1 MIGPKRKPR
10 ILDVAPVRRRSFL
23 RGVSMA
29 LAAPFIPAALRYA
42 VGEEL
47 LGEARAA
54 EFDNLMPTYFI
65 EMNLRDQWDF
75 GHVFVPPGLATH
87 QGLRIG
93 HDVDK
98 CCLFHPSETL
108 TQTANGM
115 YLTPDS
121 IALAPHVD
129 DIAVMELNE
138 LCVGAIHGH
147 EAMNAMRS
155 PGRTKLTSSGKTPT
169 WHNEPGYDEQGNDFF
184 YSTTPTPA
192 SLHNFVQKQITPT
205 LRNGITMKYISRFH
219 TVCHFAGTRPEGELT
234 RIQSVA
240 QLYQSF
246 PDTVQDFNVLPT
258 PEEAELLADVV
269 RRVDNRYFRDNG
281 YRSEAQSKH
290 ETQLGEAAKLWHVG
304 EPKLVSMPLTEEET
318 AHWSAGVPP
327 QVGANK
333 KAEIWQMAAWA
344 AKLLAN
350 DITRSV
356 SLEFD
361 YLDVHETRE
370 DHVMEYMGKQ
380 AALPLAR
387 LIDELKAA
395 GIWERSVIAVYSLD
409 GGRAPNGNSYGDEGK
424 NTFVLAGGRVAGG
437 YYGDVSVVSDT
448 ASGHVYGYH
457 VPNDA
462 GVPQAPV
469 TNNDGRVPGAR
480 SWRTVMKALGV
491 PDSLCDEFP
500 DVAGVQPLNYML
512 KA

>member
-10 ILDVAPVRRRSFL
+10 ILDVAPVRRRAFL
-23 RGVSMA
+23 RSVSMA
-29 LAAPFIPAALRYA
+29 LAAPFIPAAVRFA

-47 LGEARAA
+47 LGEANAA
-54 EFDNLMPTYFI
+54 DLEGLMPTYFL

-93 HDVDK
+93 PDVDK
-98 CCLFHPSETL
+98 CCLYYPSEQL
-108 TQTANGM
+108 TQTPNGM

-121 IALAPHVD
+121 IALAPHVE

-155 PGRTKLTSSGKTPT
+155 PGRTKLGSSGKPAT

-192 SLHNFVQKQITPT
+192 SLHNFVQKQITPS
-205 LRNGITMKYISRFH
+205 LRNGVTMKYISRFH
-219 TVCHFAGTRPEGELT
+219 TVCHYAGSRPEGELT

-240 QLYQSF
+240 QLFQSF

-269 RRVDNRYFRDNG
+269 RRVDQRYFRENG
-281 YRSEAQSKH
+281 YGSEAKSRH
-290 ETQLGEAAKLWHVG
+290 ANQLGEAAKLWHVG
-304 EPKLVSMPLTEEET
+304 EPKLVSMPLTEEEN
-318 AHWSAGVPP
+318 AYWSEGVPP

-344 AKLLAN
+344 AKLLTN

-370 DHVMEYMGKQ
+370 DHVMHTMGLQ

-387 LIDELKAA
+387 LIEQFKAA
-395 GIWERSVIAVYSLD
+395 GIWDRTVIAVYSLD

-424 NTFVLAGGRVAGG
+424 NSFILAGGGVKGG

-448 ASGHVYGYH
+448 ATGHVYGYH

-469 TNNDGRVPGAR
+469 TNNDNRIPGAR
-480 SWRTVMKALGV
+480 SWRTVMRALNI
-491 PDSLCDEFP
+491 PDSLCSEFP
-500 DVAGVQPLNYML
+500 DVAGAQPLSYML